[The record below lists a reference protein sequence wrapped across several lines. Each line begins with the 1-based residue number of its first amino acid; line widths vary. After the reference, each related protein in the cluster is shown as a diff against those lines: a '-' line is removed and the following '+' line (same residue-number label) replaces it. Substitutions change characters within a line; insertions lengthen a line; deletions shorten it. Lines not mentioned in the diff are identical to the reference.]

1 MLLCIIDQIWTWRG
15 ILSHKNQD
23 STKREPCAY
32 CGKLFKT
39 SILQIRQRNHTK
51 SSNFQHIVQPS
62 TLVLTQKSFESWLNI
77 GWNPAW
83 GGYLFSKILALWYKL
98 MYINRRVQYG
108 WTGSLAMS
116 LWQSWISGGPGRP
129 LGVLELPRGRVSQG
143 NITGK
148 YHREITGKY
157 LQVISSTL
165 FGILASFRLKSSV
178 GGCPYHTVPI
188 PIPWRPLDLSKLN
201 VWEQLK
207 ILAFVTWRHLY
218 TDPIPYS
225 GCGPH

>member
-1 MLLCIIDQIWTWRG
+1 
-15 ILSHKNQD
+15 
-23 STKREPCAY
+23 
-32 CGKLFKT
+32 
-39 SILQIRQRNHTK
+39 
-51 SSNFQHIVQPS
+51 
-62 TLVLTQKSFESWLNI
+62 
-77 GWNPAW
+77 
-83 GGYLFSKILALWYKL
+83 
-98 MYINRRVQYG
+98 
-108 WTGSLAMS
+108 MS

-129 LGVLELPRGRVSQG
+129 LAVLELPRGRVSQG

-201 VWEQLK
+201 V
-207 ILAFVTWRHLY
+207 
-218 TDPIPYS
+218 
-225 GCGPH
+225 